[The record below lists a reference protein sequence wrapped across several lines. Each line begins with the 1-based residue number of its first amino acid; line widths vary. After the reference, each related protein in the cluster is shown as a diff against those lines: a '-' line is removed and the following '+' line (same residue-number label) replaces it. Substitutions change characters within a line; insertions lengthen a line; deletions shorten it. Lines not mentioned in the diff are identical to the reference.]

1 MSGIV
6 GSLNTRG
13 SGLINI
19 GSATDGQV
27 FTGRGAGLPAG
38 FEAVAAGGGWAFVSS
53 QTASNDSSIDFSAT
67 GNIDTNTPII
77 INDSKGALL
86 TQTDGFTLLAN

>member
-27 FTGRGAGLPAG
+27 FTGTGAGLPAG
-38 FEAVAAGGGWAFVSS
+38 FEAAAGNV
-53 QTASNDSSIDFSAT
+53 TASPVVPTVAISTKVLVIAPS
-67 GNIDTNTPII
+67 P
-77 INDSKGALL
+77 
-86 TQTDGFTLLAN
+86 